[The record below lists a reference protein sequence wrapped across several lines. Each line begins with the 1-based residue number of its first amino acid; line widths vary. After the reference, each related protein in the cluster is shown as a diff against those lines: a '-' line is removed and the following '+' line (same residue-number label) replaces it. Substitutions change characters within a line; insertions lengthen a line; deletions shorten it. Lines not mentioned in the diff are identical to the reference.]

1 MTNFDMNNTST
12 STFRSDPSSSCN
24 NKTEATG
31 SSSSSNFFL
40 EEVVRKTKCIS
51 LLSSSSHSSS
61 KEELEST
68 AKTEKDVNR
77 MITSPLLT
85 RTQDLDDPNAHQQ
98 QMNSGFLTPSMD
110 SQQTQKKQQQC
121 ISASM
126 SRKRIIRSK
135 VKANNAKKTRVPVSR
150 KESRRHVVGGGKQHN
165 RRVTKSLLFPH
176 REEKDNG
183 NELPSFLTH
192 FTPPS
197 RRSISVL
204 TQKKNRNDDDSSS
217 SVFHGPISGPKMPEL
232 FSSSSDEES
241 EDNDEMMS
249 MTPILLQGE
258 RAVHRH
264 GRPRFQ
270 LSMRRSSAADFY
282 PGQF

>member
-1 MTNFDMNNTST
+1 M
-12 STFRSDPSSSCN
+12 
-24 NKTEATG
+24 
-31 SSSSSNFFL
+31 
-40 EEVVRKTKCIS
+40 
-51 LLSSSSHSSS
+51 
-61 KEELEST
+61 
-68 AKTEKDVNR
+68 
-77 MITSPLLT
+77 
-85 RTQDLDDPNAHQQ
+85 QDNLDDPNGHQQ

-121 ISASM
+121 ISASL

-135 VKANNAKKTRVPVSR
+135 AKANNAKKTRVPVSR
-150 KESRRHVVGGGKQHN
+150 KESRRHVVGGGKLHN
-165 RRVTKSLLFPH
+165 RRVAKSLLFPH

-183 NELPSFLTH
+183 NELPAFLTP

-217 SVFHGPISGPKMPEL
+217 SVFHGPISCPKMPEL
-232 FSSSSDEES
+232 FSPSSDEES
-241 EDNDEMMS
+241 EDNDEMMF
-249 MTPILLQGE
+249 MAPITLQGE